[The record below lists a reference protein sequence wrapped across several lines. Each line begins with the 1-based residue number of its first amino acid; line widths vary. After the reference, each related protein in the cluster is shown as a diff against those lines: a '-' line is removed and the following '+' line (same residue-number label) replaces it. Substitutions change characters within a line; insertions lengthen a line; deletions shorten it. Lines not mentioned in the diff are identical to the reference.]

1 MWLITNF
8 GFFSIVQ
15 KKGDTDLT
23 VRSRVRGD
31 LETLRKK
38 YLVGLGEITK
48 SDVTDYRYR
57 ARVSHAELAKAM
69 GKIVRDIT
77 YDNFKNCIAE
87 KQGSRRAHI
96 YHKVWEDLI
105 ALEAND
111 FNSDCPRVEMKNR
124 GLRERI

>member
-15 KKGDTDLT
+15 KRGDTDLT
-23 VRSRVRGD
+23 IRSRVKRD
-31 LETLRKK
+31 LESLREK
-38 YLVGLGEITK
+38 YLPGLDEIKK

-57 ARVSHAELAKAM
+57 AKVSPADLAEAM

-77 YDNFKNCIAE
+77 YDNFKNCVAE
-87 KQGSRRAHI
+87 KQSSKREHI

-105 ALEAND
+105 ALEDND
-111 FNSDCPRVEMKNR
+111 F
-124 GLRERI
+124 